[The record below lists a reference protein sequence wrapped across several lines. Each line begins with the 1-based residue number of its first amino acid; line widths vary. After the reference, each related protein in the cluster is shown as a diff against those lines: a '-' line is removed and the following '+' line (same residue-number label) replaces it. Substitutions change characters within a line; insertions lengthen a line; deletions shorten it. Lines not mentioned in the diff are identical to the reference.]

1 MSCEGQNRQGS
12 ETESLGWWALE
23 MVRCEEP
30 VREERWHLATTA
42 LLSGL
47 QPRGTKEGGLFG
59 QISQAC
65 LSIRKSEALAWDPG
79 PEILPLHRHGLV
91 SESPRTPGSGG
102 FLGWVGSAATPRSP
116 RQGTATLTLRV

>member
-1 MSCEGQNRQGS
+1 MRGKTGREARQK
-12 ETESLGWWALE
+12 ALDDGLWKWLD
-23 MVRCEEP
+23 VKNQP
-30 VREERWHLATTA
+30 AREERWHLATTA
-42 LLSGL
+42 LLTGL

-65 LSIRKSEALAWDPG
+65 LSISKSEALAWAPG

-91 SESPRTPGSGG
+91 SESPRTPGSGRL
-102 FLGWVGSAATPRSP
+102 LGWVGSAATPRSP